1 MRYQSELDR
10 INKSNENKKSE
21 KEIVDDYLR
30 KLKIELA
37 MSNYTN
43 GWYVKWVEDKIKEIE
58 SRNDY

>member
-10 INKSNENKKSE
+10 INKSNETKKTE

-58 SRNDY
+58 NRNNY

>member
-10 INKSNENKKSE
+10 LNKSNENKKSE
-21 KEIVDDYLR
+21 KEIVDEYLR

-58 SRNDY
+58 SRND

>member
-1 MRYQSELDR
+1 M
-10 INKSNENKKSE
+10 KKKTE

-43 GWYVKWVEDKIKEIE
+43 GWYIKWVEDKIKEIE

>member
-10 INKSNENKKSE
+10 INKLNENKKSE
-21 KEIVDDYLR
+21 KEIVDEYLR

-37 MSNYTN
+37 MSNYSD

-58 SRNDY
+58 SRND

>member
-10 INKSNENKKSE
+10 INKTNENKKSE
-21 KEIVDDYLR
+21 KEIVDEYLR
-30 KLKIELA
+30 KLQVELA
-37 MSNYTN
+37 MANYSN

>member
-21 KEIVDDYLR
+21 KEIVDEYLR

-43 GWYVKWVEDKIKEIE
+43 GWYIKWVEDKIKEIE
-58 SRNDY
+58 SRND

>member
-10 INKSNENKKSE
+10 INKTNENKKSE
-21 KEIVDDYLR
+21 KEIVDEYLR
-30 KLKIELA
+30 KLKVELA
-37 MSNYTN
+37 MANYSN

>member
-10 INKSNENKKSE
+10 INKSNETKKTE

-43 GWYVKWVEDKIKEIE
+43 GWYIKWVEDKIKEIE

>member
-21 KEIVDDYLR
+21 KEIVDEYLR

>member
-21 KEIVDDYLR
+21 KEIVDEYLR
-30 KLKIELA
+30 KLKVELA
-37 MSNYTN
+37 MANYSN

-58 SRNDY
+58 SRND

>member
-21 KEIVDDYLR
+21 KEIVDEYLR

-37 MSNYTN
+37 MSNYSN

-58 SRNDY
+58 SRND

>member
-21 KEIVDDYLR
+21 KEIVDEYLR

-37 MSNYTN
+37 MSNYSD

-58 SRNDY
+58 SRND

>member
-21 KEIVDDYLR
+21 KEIVDEYLR
-30 KLKIELA
+30 KLKVELA
-37 MSNYTN
+37 MANYTN

>member
-10 INKSNENKKSE
+10 IIKSNERTE
-21 KEIVDDYLR
+21 KEIVNEYLK
-30 KLKIELA
+30 KLKIELT
-37 MSNYTN
+37 MSNYSD

>member
-1 MRYQSELDR
+1 MRYQSELER
-10 INKSNENKKSE
+10 INKLNDTKKTE

-58 SRNDY
+58 SRND

>member
-10 INKSNENKKSE
+10 INKSNDTKKTE

-30 KLKIELA
+30 KLKIELT

-43 GWYVKWVEDKIKEIE
+43 GWYIKWVEDKIKEIE
-58 SRNDY
+58 SRND

>member
-10 INKSNENKKSE
+10 INKSNENKKTE
-21 KEIVDDYLR
+21 KEIVDEYLR

>member
-10 INKSNENKKSE
+10 INKSNETKKTE

-58 SRNDY
+58 NRNDC